1 MNSEAR
7 RNDASG
13 GPSLTWLWYLL
24 PILFV
29 AHAIVFWGRGL
40 LDEEGMLYIQR
51 YLADK
56 SLLATIFDPNDTTL
70 YQARE
75 ISYLFDVFDA
85 RTLAWLVDHGVVV
98 FIPAS
103 GALGLLAVAVI
114 YLRGARN
121 TFRLEPSTS
130 SLLLSLFLS
139 CIVTQASTAI
149 FYRSAKMVLSVAL
162 FSFLFYLASVFRNT
176 DRTRLL
182 TVGRLAVVFVLGV
195 VMSLTDRQGL
205 FYLLTTAGILA
216 LLWLTALA
224 RRESHAALTRL
235 KLTAACFAGAAAAAV
250 YSFVIA
256 PRMIAWAGGAAVSF
270 AGQRQSLADFNW
282 TLISYGYDIF
292 AAQVR
297 YLFGNVPFALV
308 AVIGLAGAVLTL
320 WRRRTAHAIDILIG
334 AVVLPAALVVLL
346 AFMVLYHRPIY
357 TIPDHRLWYYTL
369 TIPAILMFGLTILVA
384 TIDLARAPLARYA
397 VHAALL
403 GMIGLNVLHYDSSR
417 QFLTES
423 RYIGEQYSRTQQ
435 ILKNDADARVGESEP
450 GQRPWLRVES
460 VGAVVALPLE
470 DEAFPREVQAAYE
483 TYRHRRPLDEAAGPY
498 WSRLYEFLSSS
509 ALRFDD
515 PEELAGLVDAFRSIG
530 VRRIELNQDGGS
542 GSAQARP
549 TAEALR
555 ATGQTIGETVRG
567 ETIAFDLA
575 APNSRSAI
583 APLRQIP
590 AGAFHATAS
599 AHPDGLSRAFD
610 GNEGTF
616 WSTNAAQAGNEWIR
630 IEFDRVVDVAAVRL
644 FFNATNPGRNPV
656 QPGAP
661 RPAARQGIF
670 KQAFRPRG
678 LVIETMSGD
687 TPETSTPFNPLAAL
701 MQALLRN
708 PVQPTMEFWLAPNQS
723 RSIIIRQ
730 TGHSPTDPWSVSELT
745 IWERK

>member
-1 MNSEAR
+1 VKSETR
-7 RNDASG
+7 RIDATV
-13 GPSLTWLWYLL
+13 GPSLAWLWYLL
-24 PILFV
+24 PMLFV

-75 ISYLFDVFDA
+75 ISYLFDILDA
-85 RTLAWLVDHGVVV
+85 RTLAWLVDHGVVL
-98 FIPAS
+98 FIPLS
-103 GALGLLAVAVI
+103 GALGLVTVALI
-114 YLRGARN
+114 YLRGARKI
-121 TFRLEPSTS
+121 FRLEPSTS

-162 FSFLFYLASVFRNT
+162 FSFLFYLASLFRRT
-176 DRTRLL
+176 DQTRTLTIGRVSALFLL
-182 TVGRLAVVFVLGV
+182 GL
-195 VMSLTDRQGL
+195 VMSLADRQGL
-205 FYLLTTAGILA
+205 FYLLTATGILA
-216 LLWLTALA
+216 LLWLAALA
-224 RRESHAALTRL
+224 RRDAHAVTRL
-235 KLTAACFAGAAAAAV
+235 KLTAACVGAAAAAAV

-256 PRMIAWAGGAAVSF
+256 PRMIAWTGGAAVSF

-282 TLISYGYDIF
+282 TLITYGSEIF
-292 AAQVR
+292 TAQVR
-297 YLFGNVPFALV
+297 YLCGNVPFALV

-320 WRRRTAHAIDILIG
+320 WRRRTGTVIDILIG
-334 AVVLPAALVVLL
+334 AIALPAALVILL

-384 TIDLARAPLARYA
+384 NIDLIRAPLARYA

-403 GMIGLNVLHYDSSR
+403 GMIGLNVLHYDPWR

-423 RYIGEQYSRTQQ
+423 RYIGEQFSRTQQ
-435 ILKNDADARVGESEP
+435 ILKNDADARAGESDP

-460 VGAVVALPLE
+460 VGAVVALPVE

-483 TYRHRRPLDEAAGPY
+483 TYRHRRPLDEATGPY

-509 ALRFDD
+509 PLPLDD
-515 PEELAGLVDAFRSIG
+515 PQELAALVDGLRAIG
-530 VRRIELNQDGGS
+530 VRRIELNQDGGN
-542 GSAQARP
+542 GNAAPRP

-555 ATGQTIGETVRG
+555 ATGQTIGESARG

-575 APNSRSAI
+575 APTTRQPI
-583 APLRQIP
+583 GPVRQIP
-590 AGAFHATAS
+590 ATSFHATAS
-599 AHPDGLSRAFD
+599 QNPDGLSRAFD

-630 IEFDRVVDVAAVRL
+630 IEFDRMVDVASVQL

-661 RPAARQGIF
+661 RPAARPGIF
-670 KQAFRPRG
+670 KQAFRPRW

-687 TPETSTPFNPLAAL
+687 NRDTATRFNPLAAL

-708 PVQPTMEFWLAPNQS
+708 PVQPTMEFWLGPNQT
-723 RSIIIRQ
+723 RTIIIRQ
-730 TGHSPTDPWSVSELT
+730 TGHSPTDPWNVSELT
-745 IWERK
+745 IWARK